1 MAKTVL
7 SSKGQLILPAE
18 FRERRK
24 LRPGTVFSVQE
35 MPEGGYMFIPIPKD
49 PIKALKGIARHLNIS
64 SSDIKRMRQEDDRR
78 REKKFGF

>member
-24 LRPGTVFSVQE
+24 VLPGTEFSVQE
-35 MPEGGYMFIPIPKD
+35 LPGGGYMFIPIPKD
-49 PIKALKGIARHLNIS
+49 PIKALRGIAKHLDIS
-64 SSDIKRMRQEDDRR
+64 SSDIKKMRREDDRR
-78 REKKFGF
+78 REKKLGF